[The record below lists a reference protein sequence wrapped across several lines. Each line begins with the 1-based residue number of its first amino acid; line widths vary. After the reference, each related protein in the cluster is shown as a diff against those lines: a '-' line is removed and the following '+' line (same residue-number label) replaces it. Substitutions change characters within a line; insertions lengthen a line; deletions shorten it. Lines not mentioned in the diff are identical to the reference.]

1 MWKWNGMWRQDLT
14 ALCSATLAM
23 TLSLKSIFWLA
34 VSSLK
39 KEENFKFV
47 DKDRPKEYQNS
58 GRHKYLVTCSSVAS
72 LATIHLAIA
81 SFFSFLNTFSLKVH
95 VGFYS
100 TSSLVYVCTP
110 IEKTRGLQRWV

>member
-1 MWKWNGMWRQDLT
+1 MEWNVKTDLT

-72 LATIHLAIA
+72 LATIHLAIT
-81 SFFSFLNTFSLKVH
+81 SFFSFLNTFSFKVQ

-100 TSSLVYVCTP
+100 TSSFVYVCTP
-110 IEKTRGLQRWV
+110 IVY